1 MLTAIPPNISTISD
15 DDLLT
20 IVIADDD
27 PDLRSA
33 LRTLFE
39 QEGHLVAE
47 TTNGLEA
54 VEVSQKIKPDIIWL
68 DVKLPQLDG
77 ITACRRIR
85 AQSPGERIP
94 IIMLTAQPDDDCAQ
108 QAYEAGASDYVTKPL
123 STAAMHFMARQLV
136 HWARAEA
143 ALHFNDVL
151 LTNLINASDDAF
163 VLFDAAL
170 QIQVFNPA
178 AEKIFGYQAAE
189 VLGQNIRCLV
199 PDIVISQY
207 ADWTTVPGAKQQS
220 FAVSEHHQG
229 VGRHKDGRAIP
240 LEISLA
246 RIEAKAG
253 NLFAFIAQ
261 DLTERCQTEE
271 ALLREKDFSDAIIN
285 SLPGIFYVWDEQGRL
300 VRRNKNHELVLGYSA
315 EEFEDLRLLDLIA
328 AEDRDFISRKL
339 EEVYTGL
346 ESQGD
351 AQLLTRSGEKLP
363 YRLTGSSV
371 HIENKTYLMGVGID
385 ISQQKKAENE
395 IRQRTAQLEALRQTS
410 LEIVAELNLNS
421 LLHSILV
428 RAIGLLRGT
437 SAGLFLYRSEQD
449 ALEWTIDEGA
459 LQIPRVNLIRQGE
472 GLAGRVWQTGQPVVI
487 DDYQHWEGRITL
499 LENSPVVAIVG
510 APMRWRDEFLGV
522 LVVASNVSH
531 SFSASDAELLSMVAT
546 QAAIA
551 IHNANLF
558 EESQHRAQELFVLNA
573 ISQLLTSTF
582 DLDTVLKLAIDSV
595 RVLLAAK
602 AASVFLHEPA
612 STTNSEPALVIA
624 AAAGPNSEKLQ
635 GLRLPATTGIA
646 GWVMQEKHPV
656 LVNQANQDP
665 RFDPQIDALT
675 QITTQSVI
683 AAPLLARNTVF
694 GVIEALN
701 QETGS
706 FDPRDLEL
714 LNTVAGSAAIAIE
727 NAGLYQ
733 AEREQYRRLQQSQA
747 QLIQAEK
754 MTALGR
760 LAATLAHEINNPL
773 QAITSDLELI
783 LDFPL
788 DKDEQL
794 ARLRVIRQEIDR
806 LSEMTRS
813 VLTFSRPSLA
823 PRRIVPVTDLIDQT
837 LSLAHKKLQH
847 SHIQVTTHWQVEPLV
862 RAAPD
867 QLVQVFLNVIIN
879 AIEAIYDHG
888 QIHISVEVEDEQVII
903 RLSNDGP
910 TIASEDLAR
919 IFEPF
924 FTTKEGGTGLGLAVS
939 HNIITQH
946 SGTLSVENLPD
957 ARGVAFTVRLPLA
970 PRYPA
975 AEVKT

>member
-1 MLTAIPPNISTISD
+1 
-15 DDLLT
+15 
-20 IVIADDD
+20 
-27 PDLRSA
+27 
-33 LRTLFE
+33 
-39 QEGHLVAE
+39 
-47 TTNGLEA
+47 
-54 VEVSQKIKPDIIWL
+54 
-68 DVKLPQLDG
+68 
-77 ITACRRIR
+77 
-85 AQSPGERIP
+85 
-94 IIMLTAQPDDDCAQ
+94 
-108 QAYEAGASDYVTKPL
+108 
-123 STAAMHFMARQLV
+123 
-136 HWARAEA
+136 
-143 ALHFNDVL
+143 
-151 LTNLINASDDAF
+151 
-163 VLFDAAL
+163 
-170 QIQVFNPA
+170 
-178 AEKIFGYQAAE
+178 
-189 VLGQNIRCLV
+189 
-199 PDIVISQY
+199 
-207 ADWTTVPGAKQQS
+207 
-220 FAVSEHHQG
+220 
-229 VGRHKDGRAIP
+229 
-240 LEISLA
+240 LEISLG
-246 RIEAKAG
+246 RIEAKKG
-253 NLFAFIAQ
+253 SLFAFIAQ
-261 DLTERCQTEE
+261 DITERRQTED

-285 SLPGIFYVWDEQGRL
+285 SLPGIFYVWDEQGHL

-315 EEFEDLRLLDLIA
+315 EEFEHLGPLDLIA
-328 AEDRDFISRKL
+328 TEDRDFIAQKL
-339 EEVYTGL
+339 VEVYAGL

-421 LLHSILV
+421 LLHSIV
-428 RAIGLLRGT
+428 ARAIRLLMGT
-437 SAGLFLYRSEQD
+437 SGGLYLYRSEQD
-449 ALEWTIDEGA
+449 ALEWTIDVGA
-459 LQIPRVNLIRQGE
+459 LQIRGNLIRQGK
-472 GLAGRVWQTGQPVVI
+472 GLAGRVWKTGQPLVI
-487 DDYQHWEGRITL
+487 ADYQHWEGQADF
-499 LENSPVVAIVG
+499 LENSTVAAVVG
-510 APMRWRDEFLGV
+510 APLRWRDKFLGV
-522 LVVASNVSH
+522 LVVTSPIAH
-531 SFSASDAELLSMVAT
+531 SFSASDAELLSMFAT

-551 IHNANLF
+551 LQNAHLF

-582 DLDTVLKLAIDSV
+582 DLDTVLKRTIDSV

-612 STTNSEPALVIA
+612 STTNPEPALVIA
-624 AAAGPNSEKLQ
+624 AAAGPGSEKLL
-635 GLRLPATTGIA
+635 GLRLPVTTGIV
-646 GWVMQEKHPV
+646 GWVMQEKQPV

-675 QITTQSVI
+675 QITTQSII
-683 AAPLLARNTVF
+683 AAPLLVKNTVF

-701 QETGS
+701 RETGS

-714 LNTVAGSAAIAIE
+714 LSTVAGSAAIAIE

-747 QLIQAEK
+747 QLVQAEK

-823 PRRIVPVTDLIDQT
+823 PRRIVAITDLIKQT

-847 SHIQVTTHWQVEPLV
+847 SHIQVTTQWQVEPLV
-862 RAAPD
+862 RAVPD

-888 QIHISVEVEDEQVII
+888 QIHISVEVEDEQVIV

-946 SGTLSVENLPD
+946 GGTLSAENLPG

-970 PRYPA
+970 SHYQE

>member
-1 MLTAIPPNISTISD
+1 MFTATPSIVSKLNND
-15 DDLLT
+15 DPLT
-20 IVIADDD
+20 ILIAEAD
-27 PDLRSA
+27 PGLRSA

-39 QEGHLVAE
+39 QEGHFVE
-47 TTNGLEA
+47 EMTNGLEV
-54 VEVSQKIKPDIIWL
+54 VEASQRIEPDIIWL
-68 DVKLPQLDG
+68 DVKLSQLDG

-94 IIMLTAQPDDDCAQ
+94 IIMLAALPDDDGAR
-108 QAYEAGASDYVTKPL
+108 QAYEAGATDYVTKPL
-123 STAAMHFMARQLV
+123 SPAALRFKVRHLV
-136 HWARAEA
+136 NLARAET
-143 ALHFNDVL
+143 ALHFTDVL
-151 LTNLINASDDAF
+151 LTNLINSLDDAF

-178 AEKIFGYQAAE
+178 AERIFGYRATE
-189 VLGQNIRCLV
+189 ILGHNIRCLA
-199 PDIVISQY
+199 PDVARLQQV
-207 ADWTTVPGAKQQS
+207 DWIAALVSGQQS
-220 FAVSEHHQG
+220 FAVSEHYQE

-240 LEISLA
+240 LEISPG
-246 RIEAKAG
+246 RIEAKNG
-253 NLFAFIAQ
+253 SLFAFVAQ
-261 DLTERCQTEE
+261 DISRRRQTEE
-271 ALLREKDFSDAIIN
+271 ALLREKNFSDAIIN

-300 VRRNKNHELVLGYSA
+300 VRRNKNHELALGYSA
-315 EEFEDLRLLDLIA
+315 RDFEQLRLLDLIA
-328 AEDRDFISRKL
+328 PEDRDFISRKL
-339 EEVYTGL
+339 EEVHTGL

-371 HIENKTYLMGVGID
+371 YIQDKTYLMGVGID

-421 LLHSILV
+421 LLHSIV
-428 RAIGLLRGT
+428 ARAKDLLMGT
-437 SAGLFLYRSEQD
+437 SGGLFLYRSEQD
-449 ALEWTIDEGA
+449 ALEWTIDVGA
-459 LQIPRVNLIRQGE
+459 LQMRGNLIRQGE
-472 GLAGRVWQTGQPVVI
+472 GLAGRVWKTGQPLVI
-487 DDYQHWEGRITL
+487 ADYQHWEGQADF
-499 LENSPVVAIVG
+499 LENSTVAAAVG
-510 APMRWRDEFLGV
+510 APLRWRDEFLGV
-522 LVVASNVSH
+522 LVVASDVAQ
-531 SFSASDAELLSMVAT
+531 SFSASDAELLSMFAT

-551 IHNANLF
+551 LQNAHLF
-558 EESQHRAQELFVLNA
+558 EESQRRAQELFVLND
-573 ISQLLTSTF
+573 IGQLLTSTF
-582 DLDTVLKLAIDSV
+582 DLDTVLNRAIDSV

-602 AASVFLHEPA
+602 AASIFLHEPA
-612 STTNSEPALVIA
+612 STSNPEPALVIA

-635 GLRLPATTGIA
+635 GLRLPATAGIV
-646 GWVMQEKHPV
+646 GWVMQEKQPV
-656 LVNQANQDP
+656 LVNQADQDP

-675 QITTQSVI
+675 QVTAQSVI
-683 AAPLLARNTVF
+683 AAPLLAKNTVF
-694 GVIEALN
+694 GVIEVLN

-706 FDPRDLEL
+706 FNPRDLEL
-714 LNTVAGSAAIAIE
+714 LSTVAGSAAIAIE

-788 DKDEQL
+788 DKAEQL
-794 ARLRVIRQEIDR
+794 ARLRVVRQEIDR

-823 PRRIVPVTDLIDQT
+823 PRRIVPVTDLIKQT
-837 LSLAHKKLQH
+837 LGLARKKLQH

-888 QIHISVEVEDEQVII
+888 QIHISVEAKDEQAII

-910 TIASEDLAR
+910 PIASEDLAR

-924 FTTKEGGTGLGLAVS
+924 FTTKAGGTGLGLAVS

-946 SGTLSVENLPD
+946 GGTLNAENMPD
-957 ARGVAFTVRLPLA
+957 ARGAAFTVRLPLA
-970 PRYPA
+970 SRYQE